1 MRAFVLL
8 SIFVSFGCWTKDDDS
23 DDNTGRIVALGEGE
37 DEDPDADVG
46 GGVDDSSDDAGSEDD
61 TGGAGSGDGGGDAGG
76 STSGSP
82 DEDRDDDGYTA
93 DVDCDDTNDEVF
105 PGADDSVCD
114 GIDND
119 CDGWADSDWDGDPW
133 EPNDIEGVSLTGIEG
148 DIVEINDAYL
158 HLEVDAD
165 VYRFYA
171 DDGWFDWFNIDADVT
186 DVPGTVDIK
195 LQLFHVETEDGE
207 VGDGLLKES
216 DENGRGGDESVSI
229 GEGWFVTDKTG
240 YFEVVVTS
248 VDGSS
253 CSDPY
258 TLTINADAK

>member
-1 MRAFVLL
+1 MRTLVLLTIFVL
-8 SIFVSFGCWTKDDDS
+8 FGCFTKD
-23 DDNTGRIVALGEGE
+23 EE
-37 DEDPDADVG
+37 DEESATIVVLDGDQDADVDADDG
-46 GGVDDSSDDAGSEDD
+46 GSVASSDDAGDEDD
-61 TGGAGSGDGGGDAGG
+61 TGGSGGGDDGGESGG

-82 DEDRDDDGYTA
+82 DEDQDNDGHTA
-93 DVDCDDTNDEVF
+93 DVDCDDNDSDVF
-105 PGADDSVCD
+105 PGADDSTCD

-119 CDGWADSDWDGDPW
+119 CDGWADSDWNGDPW
-133 EPNDIEGVSLTGIEG
+133 EPNDIDPVVITDIEG
-148 DIVEINDAYL
+148 EVVMINDAYL

-165 VYRFYA
+165 VYKFYA
-171 DDGWFDWFNIDADVT
+171 DDGWFDWFNVDAEVT

-216 DENGRGGDESVSI
+216 DEKGLGGDESVGI

-240 YFEVVVTS
+240 WFEVVVTS

-253 CSDPY
+253 CTDPY
-258 TLTINADAK
+258 TLVINADAK